1 VLAQPPSAIRLAT
14 DRSSLVVG
22 RYELHGAL
30 ATGGMATVHLGRL
43 IGEVGFARTV
53 AIKRLHPQFATDP
66 DFRSMLLEEAR
77 LASRVRHPNVVSV
90 IDVVEAGNEL
100 LLIME
105 YVLGD
110 SLSNIMRASMRASA
124 TVPHEVAVAL
134 AVNLLEGLHA
144 AHEARDES
152 GNSLGIVHRDVSP
165 QNIVVGADGIARV
178 LDFGIAKAAGSVHVT
193 QEGQIK
199 GKLAYMAPE
208 QLKGMSSRRTDVYAA
223 AVVLWEVLTGRKL
236 FVGENDGQTL
246 TRVVS
251 EVVEPPSTYGAPAS
265 LDAVVLRGLSRDP
278 AERFDTTRAM
288 AAALTKAV
296 PAAAP
301 EVVAA
306 WVERWAGATI
316 EQRKDLI
323 AKVETT
329 ASQLRSLNPSGI
341 GSHSQGPG
349 PVSGVEVPQEGI
361 RARATLA
368 GVAAASVL
376 VNCTLFGGLWL
387 YAHKTDSASATQG
400 LAPVA
405 SPGLAPVASSGLA
418 PVASLAP
425 LADTRSVAIT
435 ASATTQAVASA
446 APRSPSSTPL
456 SSIPPKAPLQHAK
469 TKTYGESY
477 GDACHPFTECAAYS
491 PLTNELRIHLNIPSC
506 GSVHTAMR
514 DSVCASSCERFVCNV
529 QEARR

>member
-1 VLAQPPSAIRLAT
+1 M
-14 DRSSLVVG
+14 DRDALVVG
-22 RYELHGAL
+22 RYELHSAL

-110 SLSNIMRASMRASA
+110 SLSNIMRASMRTSA
-124 TVPHEVAVAL
+124 PVPHDVAVAL

-165 QNIVVGADGIARV
+165 QNIVVGTDGIARV

-223 AVVLWEVLTGRKL
+223 AVVLWEVLAGRKL
-236 FVGENDGQTL
+236 FAGENDGQTL
-246 TRVVS
+246 TRVIS
-251 EVVEPPSTYGAPAS
+251 EIVEPPSAYGAPEV

-278 AERFDTTRAM
+278 AERFETTRAM
-288 AAALTKAV
+288 AAALTRAV
-296 PAAAP
+296 PSAAP

-306 WVERWAGATI
+306 WVERLVGATI
-316 EQRKDLI
+316 EQRKELI

-329 ASQLRSLNPSGI
+329 ASRLRSLNPPGRG
-341 GSHSQGPG
+341 GSQSL
-349 PVSGVEVPQEGI
+349 VP
-361 RARATLA
+361 RAASDATELRASTPPKSTLA

-376 VNCTLFGGLWL
+376 GTCMLLGGVWAVTRKNANPPMQTVTLPPPAL
-387 YAHKTDSASATQG
+387 AASPSLTTLSTTASVT
-400 LAPVA
+400 APVVA
-405 SPGLAPVASSGLA
+405 PGVAP
-418 PVASLAP
+418 
-425 LADTRSVAIT
+425 
-435 ASATTQAVASA
+435 ATNIARVPA
-446 APRSPSSTPL
+446 A
-456 SSIPPKAPLQHAK
+456 
-469 TKTYGESY
+469 
-477 GDACHPFTECAAYS
+477 S
-491 PLTNELRIHLNIPSC
+491 PLTSSRAASANAKPPIPIVKPKASTVVVPVIPTVTAPPVHL
-506 GSVHTAMR
+506 
-514 DSVCASSCERFVCNV
+514 
-529 QEARR
+529 